1 MQLAELTVAV
11 NRLPAPLPVF
21 HGTASA
27 AEWQQAAPAA
37 RAAGGRLV
45 STWGSQVDTTTG
57 ASRLTVSAAYAI
69 PSGLC
74 WLELPLGRA
83 STYADLSSH
92 FPYAGRMQ
100 RATFDLVGLVA
111 EGATDRRPWLN
122 HGAWPADFFPLRAEN
137 STPGKEGTV
146 NDYPFVSVQGAG
158 VH

>member
-1 MQLAELTVAV
+1 MQLPGLAVAL

-27 AEWQQAAPAA
+27 AEWQQAAPAV

-45 STWGSQVDTTTG
+45 STWGSAVETTTG
-57 ASRLTVSAAYAI
+57 APGFAVSAAYAI

-74 WLELPLGRA
+74 WLELPLGGA

-100 RATFDLVGLVA
+100 RATFDLAGLVA
-111 EGATDRRPWLN
+111 EG
-122 HGAWPADFFPLRAEN
+122 
-137 STPGKEGTV
+137 
-146 NDYPFVSVQGAG
+146 
-158 VH
+158 